1 MHSTHSVPN
10 NKTMSKAKQNLNG
23 KMEAIKDKQEE
34 PGVPVLTSL
43 RFVEGALEIIE
54 RWMNHWPVVEKQ
66 HPVKERTNGIGL
78 DMRQT

>member
-1 MHSTHSVPN
+1 
-10 NKTMSKAKQNLNG
+10 
-23 KMEAIKDKQEE
+23 MEAIKDKQEE

-43 RFVEGALEIIE
+43 RFVEGALEIVE
-54 RWMNHWPVVEKQ
+54 RWMNLWPVVEKQ